1 MSRSSFHY
9 RVPRKLMRPGAFK
22 SCIVTGI
29 RGNGKSTMK
38 INLFCFCAILILMI
52 LLAGCGNT
60 PAAPEST
67 ATEVEA
73 EATWTVPADSTV
85 EATSTLDPCSRPQ
98 LETEVQKIHKH
109 MREFDDASILASN
122 MPREQLSSAIADL
135 QRIRREAE
143 DEQSPGCL
151 LTLKQIQVQHMN
163 TVINT
168 LIVFM
173 GGTDQQTLDQGIA
186 LARQQHDEYTLE
198 LARLLGLTVVPATLP
213 PAPSPSATATP

>member
-1 MSRSSFHY
+1 MQMKLFRS
-9 RVPRKLMRPGAFK
+9 
-22 SCIVTGI
+22 
-29 RGNGKSTMK
+29 
-38 INLFCFCAILILMI
+38 CAILIPII
-52 LLAGCGNT
+52 LLAGCGT
-60 PAAPEST
+60 PSSPATSEVT
-67 ATEVEA
+67 ATATAVEVEA
-73 EATWTVPADSTV
+73 TSTVVAASTV
-85 EATSTLDPCSRPQ
+85 EPTSTLDPCSRPQ
-98 LETEVQKIHKH
+98 IETEVQKVHKY

-143 DEQSPGCL
+143 DEQIPGCL
-151 LTLKQIQVQHMN
+151 TNLKLIQVQHMN

-173 GGTDQQTLDQGIA
+173 GGTDQQTLDQGIS

-213 PAPSPSATATP
+213 PAPSATATP

>member
-1 MSRSSFHY
+1 MKKSF
-9 RVPRKLMRPGAFK
+9 L
-22 SCIVTGI
+22 C
-29 RGNGKSTMK
+29 
-38 INLFCFCAILILMI
+38 LCAILILMI
-52 LLAGCGNT
+52 LLAGCANANP
-60 PAAPEST
+60 PAPTDPT
-67 ATEVEA
+67 ATAVEA
-73 EATWTVPADSTV
+73 EASPTVPAATV
-85 EATSTLDPCSRPQ
+85 EATSTLDPCGRPQ
-98 LETEVQKIHKH
+98 LETEVQKVHKH

-143 DEQSPGCL
+143 DEQTPACL
-151 LTLKQIQVQHMN
+151 TSLKQIQVQHMN

-198 LARLLGLTVVPATLP
+198 LARILGLTVVPATMP
-213 PAPSPSATATP
+213 PAPSATATP